1 LLTHKESYRDIIIAG
16 IVGPVVALIA
26 VIVLGTLLGSF

>member
-1 LLTHKESYRDIIIAG
+1 MVG

-26 VIVLGTLLGSF
+26 VIGLGSALGSF